1 MNPAVQQAISPEV
14 MSILNSAVGMACGA
28 ALTGLFAWAYHR
40 FKKTSG
46 LPKTVQILEGRLGR
60 VEDAAMMILRG
71 MGDQNIALKASLEAH
86 KGKCNGNV
94 EDALDVIQK
103 SDTERRIFFEKQAL
117 TGMNRTRG
125 KE

>member
-1 MNPAVQQAISPEV
+1 MTLSPDV
-14 MSILNSAVGMACGA
+14 MSILNSAVGMAGGA
-28 ALTGLFAWAYHR
+28 ALTGLFAWAYSR

-46 LPKTVQILEGRLGR
+46 IPKTVETLGGRIGR
-60 VEDAAMMILRG
+60 IEDAVMMILRG

-94 EDALDVIQK
+94 EDALDVIHK

-117 TGMNRTRG
+117 QGVARG
-125 KE
+125 RSE